1 MLVVETHRQHLRAT
15 EMLHSYTQHYT
26 SMVMN
31 DVLISNTL
39 TAAIVVQN
47 IAQFHPI
54 MIYWMCERKQTLSAP
69 YL

>member
-1 MLVVETHRQHLRAT
+1 MFVVEMTHSQHLRAT
-15 EMLHSYTQHYT
+15 EMLHLYTQYYT
-26 SMVMN
+26 GVVMN

-54 MIYWMCERKQTLSAP
+54 AIY
-69 YL
+69 

>member
-1 MLVVETHRQHLRAT
+1 MFVGEMKF
-15 EMLHSYTQHYT
+15 EMLHLYTRYYT
-26 SMVMN
+26 SVVIN

-54 MIYWMCERKQTLSAP
+54 VVY
-69 YL
+69 